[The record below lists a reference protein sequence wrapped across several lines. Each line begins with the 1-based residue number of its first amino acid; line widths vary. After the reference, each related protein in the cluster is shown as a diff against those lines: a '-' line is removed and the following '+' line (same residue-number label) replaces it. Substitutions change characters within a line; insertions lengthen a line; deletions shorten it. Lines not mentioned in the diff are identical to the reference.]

1 MVGTTVRAE
10 YRRRYFDLVTDAR
23 VEEAVALCVDLL
35 EQGTPPD
42 TITLRLLR
50 PVQREIG
57 RLWALGSWTIAQ
69 EHAAT
74 AVTDTVL
81 GTLGALVPG
90 DPQGE
95 PVVVACPESEWHA
108 LAARMIAQLLRWRG
122 VATDYVGTVPSDAAL
137 DQMLSDRQPRALA
150 LSCSTTAALPGA
162 ARAVAV
168 AARRQTPLLAGGVGF
183 GPRGRYARAV
193 GITAW
198 DPSPAQAV
206 RRLARWQGAD
216 PPSLPPVPPEPLAY
230 RRLLRHRD
238 ELSAD
243 LVRGLLSGREPPDP
257 VSGIDVVADAAEQV
271 VSLGLAAARTGTPA
285 ILDDGLAS
293 IAAVLR
299 HLPEPMPTVAAR
311 LSQVARKV
319 LGRYCD
325 LEPGD
330 LAGS

>member
-1 MVGTTVRAE
+1 MVGTTVRE
-10 YRRRYFDLVTDAR
+10 EHRRSYLDLVTDAR
-23 VEEAVALCVDLL
+23 VEEAVALCIELL
-35 EQGTPPD
+35 EHGTSPEM
-42 TITLRLLR
+42 ITLRLLR
-50 PVQREIG
+50 PVQHEIG

-90 DPQGE
+90 HPRGE
-95 PVVVACPESEWHA
+95 AVMVACPESEWHA
-108 LAARMIAQLLRWRG
+108 LAARMTSQLLRWRG

-137 DQMLSDRQPRALA
+137 DQMLSDRCPPAVA

-168 AARRQTPLLAGGVGF
+168 AARHRTPLLAGGVGF
-183 GPRGRYARAV
+183 GPRGRYAHALGV
-193 GITAW
+193 VAW
-198 DPSPAQAV
+198 DPSPDQAV
-206 RRLARWQGAD
+206 RRLARWQGGGSPSS
-216 PPSLPPVPPEPLAY
+216 PPPPPEPLAY

-243 LVRGLLSGREPPDP
+243 LVRGLLSGSEPLDP
-257 VSGIDVVADAAEQV
+257 ASGIDVVADAAEQV
-271 VSLGLAAARTGTPA
+271 VSLGLAAARTGTPT
-285 ILDDGLAS
+285 ILDDGVAS

-299 HLPEPMPTVAAR
+299 HLPEPMPTIAAR
-311 LSQVARKV
+311 LSPVAGKV

-325 LEPGD
+325 LGPGD
-330 LAGS
+330 SAGS